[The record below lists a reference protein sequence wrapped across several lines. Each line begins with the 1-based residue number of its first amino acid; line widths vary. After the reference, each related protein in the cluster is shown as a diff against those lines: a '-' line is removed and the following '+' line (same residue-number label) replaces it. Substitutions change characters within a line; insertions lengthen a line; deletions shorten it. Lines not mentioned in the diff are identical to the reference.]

1 MNRRHVMGAVAL
13 AIAAFTAPAQ
23 AQDYKGKTIRIVV
36 PAPPGS
42 APDVI
47 ARVVTDNM
55 RAQLGA
61 TVVIENKPGAGG
73 IIAVN
78 QVKGAAPDGMTL
90 LFTQGAVV
98 AISPHTYKEAKFDF
112 ERDFEAISAIADT
125 PMLLAANPAKG
136 PATLPAALEAVK
148 AKPESVSLGSPVRTS
163 IPHLAA
169 EMMDQTMGTRFQQ
182 VPMGTTSQGIQ
193 AVVNGDIHLYIDGVA
208 PIMPMVKAGRL
219 KALAVTAPRELPG
232 LEGIP
237 LAKDVVPNLV
247 VSGWFA
253 LFAPKGTPA
262 PLIAQ
267 LNSAASTAVQNA
279 DVIAKMR
286 NMGTYPL
293 GGSVAQAQAFVKKE
307 KTMWAEVIRKSGIQP
322 E

>member
-78 QVKGAAPDGMTL
+78 QVNGAAPDGMTL

-148 AKPESVSLGSPVRTS
+148 AKPESLSLGSPVRTS

-193 AVVNGDIHLYIDGVA
+193 AVVNGDIQLYIDGVA

-286 NMGTYPL
+286 NMGTYPM

-307 KTMWAEVIRKSGIQP
+307 KALWAEVIRKSGIQP